1 MKWHGDYGIMNLPVE
16 TYIWVH
22 RPIGPDSLNGP
33 GQELYAQAICPSGS
47 TDCNQDCRVVWSECT
62 EECETKEER
71 TSTTLV
77 ESSGTGE
84 GCPSETVDC
93 KKNHGKC
100 DSSSDGGFIA
110 YAIGFVVI
118 FAILALFIYLMSSGG
133 ENNQPPLPPMLVP
146 PQPAA
151 LAAPAP
157 AVR

>member
-1 MKWHGDYGIMNLPVE
+1 MKQFTSTI
-16 TYIWVH
+16 TYSVFDMG
-22 RPIGPDSLNGP
+22 R
-33 GQELYAQAICPSGS
+33 
-47 TDCNQDCRVVWSECT
+47 
-62 EECETKEER
+62 ECETKEER

-133 ENNQPPLPPMLVP
+133 GGDYQPSLPPMLVP
-146 PQPAA
+146 PEIS
-151 LAAPAP
+151 AP